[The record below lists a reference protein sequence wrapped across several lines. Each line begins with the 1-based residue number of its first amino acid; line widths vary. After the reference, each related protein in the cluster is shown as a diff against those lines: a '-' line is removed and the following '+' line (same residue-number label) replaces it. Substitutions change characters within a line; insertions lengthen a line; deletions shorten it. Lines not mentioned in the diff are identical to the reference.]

1 MSSKKQT
8 RNKLA
13 ELSRDNFYAFLRSSP
28 TAEGK
33 KFKHTKFHEYL
44 AYTLQGVAHDT
55 FENNKSR
62 WVLLSVPPRHGK
74 TYTTC
79 QSFPAWCFGAYQKHS
94 PKFIVTSYSPTMT
107 AESGGNA
114 RNIINSPFYR
124 SVFPDVHLRSDK
136 KSKLNFGVESGG
148 SYFGT
153 GVGSP
158 VTGFGAN
165 CVTKDTTIYT
175 NGSDI
180 AIDNI
185 AVGDK
190 VLAYDHRTNQYTYT
204 EVKAVSIKKRTQDFI
219 RIGDLRATPD
229 HRIYTKGSGYVRAEE
244 VSQSDEFLMLP
255 MRKGNEQENW
265 GNVQTTNKRWSI
277 KSTLFSSLRKTT
289 HKGKQKATKSVPLRI
304 SDSGTCGN
312 VSSVSRETGTRK
324 SCGEKMSALF
334 KNIFHDSSRTQP
346 WRWSLLWQELLQ
358 RISKRESEQ
367 WENKNNNSL
376 RALRSKVRTKKSW
389 SKVLFAK
396 MCDLFQAKPCGRLQR
411 SVVNFET
418 ICPATRWANLPV
430 VWEQALSNECSP
442 YGRQQNEPQHKQSS
456 NTVHAVPRHA
466 SSARGDT
473 PKKLAEL
480 FGLEDYVVDIQT
492 TTENFFAEGILVHN
506 CLLIDDPY
514 KGRREAESGTVQR
527 DVQEYFESTLLSRI
541 EANGSLVVIMQRW
554 NQNDLVQ
561 FIIDNHPK
569 WKKKNPGLPDLE
581 IISFPAIAEED
592 EYYPSGKLFREAGE
606 SLAPEVGYTVKEML
620 GKKATMDP
628 YYWFSQYQQN
638 PIDKSAAKFKKEMF
652 RYYTPADIKGKFL
665 VYYTFIDPAISKKEG
680 SDELVILTLGY
691 DVENDYVYRI
701 HETAGHYDPEEFYKV
716 LYDEHLSRY
725 RIKELVI
732 EAESFQQVYR
742 FGIEKLRD
750 RIRGGFIIN
759 EFRGARL
766 RGGNNK
772 EHRIEGLLGFYQ
784 RGVILHRDFGDE
796 KYEEQLL
803 TFPNGRH
810 DDRIDC
816 MSFFP
821 DFMIPKYSREVEVD
835 QVPIDAFDFSF
846 MPK

>member
-13 ELSRDNFYAFLRSSP
+13 ELSRDSFYAFLRSSP

-55 FENNKSR
+55 LVNQKSR

-79 QSFPAWCFGAYQKHS
+79 QSFPAWCFGAYQKQV

-114 RNIINSPFYR
+114 RSIINSPFYR
-124 SVFPDVHLRSDK
+124 SVFPDVNLRVDK
-136 KSKLNFGVESGG
+136 KSKLNFGIDGGG
-148 SYFGT
+148 SFFGT

-165 CVTKDTTIYT
+165 I
-175 NGSDI
+175 
-180 AIDNI
+180 
-185 AVGDK
+185 
-190 VLAYDHRTNQYTYT
+190 
-204 EVKAVSIKKRTQDFI
+204 
-219 RIGDLRATPD
+219 
-229 HRIYTKGSGYVRAEE
+229 
-244 VSQSDEFLMLP
+244 
-255 MRKGNEQENW
+255 
-265 GNVQTTNKRWSI
+265 
-277 KSTLFSSLRKTT
+277 
-289 HKGKQKATKSVPLRI
+289 
-304 SDSGTCGN
+304 
-312 VSSVSRETGTRK
+312 
-324 SCGEKMSALF
+324 
-334 KNIFHDSSRTQP
+334 
-346 WRWSLLWQELLQ
+346 
-358 RISKRESEQ
+358 
-367 WENKNNNSL
+367 
-376 RALRSKVRTKKSW
+376 
-389 SKVLFAK
+389 
-396 MCDLFQAKPCGRLQR
+396 
-411 SVVNFET
+411 
-418 ICPATRWANLPV
+418 
-430 VWEQALSNECSP
+430 
-442 YGRQQNEPQHKQSS
+442 
-456 NTVHAVPRHA
+456 
-466 SSARGDT
+466 
-473 PKKLAEL
+473 
-480 FGLEDYVVDIQT
+480 
-492 TTENFFAEGILVHN
+492 
-506 CLLIDDPY
+506 LLIDDPY
-514 KGRREAESGTVQR
+514 KGRREAESATIQR

-569 WKKKNPGLPDLE
+569 WKKKNPELPELE

-638 PIDKSAAKFKKEMF
+638 PIDKSAATFKKEMF
-652 RYYTPADIKGKFL
+652 RHYTPADIKGKFL

-680 SDELVILTLGY
+680 ADELVILTLGY

-701 HETAGHYDPEEFYKV
+701 HETAGHYEPEEFYRV
-716 LYDEHLSRY
+716 LYDEHLSKY
-725 RIKELVI
+725 KIKELII

-750 RIRGGFIIN
+750 RIRGGFVIK
-759 EFRGARL
+759 EFRGKRL

-772 EHRIEGLLGFYQ
+772 EMRIEGLLGFYQ

-821 DFMIPKYSREVEVD
+821 EFMVPKYSRDVEVD
-835 QVPIDAFDFSF
+835 QMPLDAFDFSF
-846 MPK
+846 TPR